1 MRAKLFATIALIGIG
16 AAGYTLL
23 PYTPVPGYFN
33 DFTSRVSS
41 LAGFGAENI
50 RDRVLPDLEAELS
63 NADLAIGAP
72 VFVRVFNADRD
83 VEIWLKANNRYR
95 MFTRYNFCDADAITR
110 ASDANSS
117 TTDAATATVGNA
129 AELGVYHVTRD
140 DLSPSSPHHLEIALT
155 PLTSGSPEEMAE
167 QAQTAR
173 PALRGNCEGTGGI
186 ALENSDIE
194 PVYMLIDTALRAGQA
209 QVPVHVFEKRQNMDD
224 AVTLT
229 EDAFA
234 SVPAPGLY
242 DVYAAFER
250 TRIPPEV
257 HKTDG
262 RYQVN

>member
-33 DFTSRVSS
+33 DFTSRVSA

-50 RDRVLPDLEAELS
+50 RNRVLPDLEAELS
-63 NADLAIGAP
+63 NADLSIGAP
-72 VFVRVFNADRD
+72 VFIRVFNADRD
-83 VEIWLKANNRYR
+83 IEVWLKADTRYR
-95 MFTRYNFCDADAITR
+95 LFTRYNFCDADAITY
-110 ASDANSS
+110 ATDGETDGSG
-117 TTDAATATVGNA
+117 TTIGATAN
-129 AELGVYHVTRD
+129 LGVYHVTRD
-140 DLSPSSPHHLEIALT
+140 DLSPDSPHHLEIALT

-167 QAQTAR
+167 QAETAQ

-186 ALENSDIE
+186 ALENDDIE

-224 AVTLT
+224 AVTLA

-257 HKTDG
+257 QKTDG
-262 RYQVN
+262 RYRVN